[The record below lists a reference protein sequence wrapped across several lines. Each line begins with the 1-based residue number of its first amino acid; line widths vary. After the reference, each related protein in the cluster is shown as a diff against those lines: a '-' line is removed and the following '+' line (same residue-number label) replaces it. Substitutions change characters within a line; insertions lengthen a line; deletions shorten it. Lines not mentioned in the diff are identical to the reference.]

1 LEDIFGQK
9 LEVVQKACDF
19 ESIGDF
25 FSERLRAIFA
35 SVAPKPRLFSGSRG
49 PLFQLFFAA
58 GNPKGA
64 PIAVKIAKHLLERI

>member
-1 LEDIFGQK
+1 MEDIFGQK

-19 ESIGDF
+19 GSIGDF

-35 SVAPKPRLFSGSRG
+35 AVAPKPRLFSGSRG